1 MRDISPKC
9 SRAARLAGYSLVFR
23 FWSLVLVL
31 VLLVLVFRTV
41 SGYAGAEQADTSGH
55 IHGVLH
61 TITKQVEGEISKIF
75 FGNVTEKYFSNVRR
89 ATCWM

>member
-23 FWSLVLVL
+23 SIKNIFWKCYRKI
-31 VLLVLVFRTV
+31 FFIRTL

-75 FGNVTEKYFSNVRR
+75 FGNVTEKYFYDRR